1 MKYPINSETLNA
13 IAQLA
18 INEDVG
24 SGDHS
29 SLAAVPSQSHREAVL
44 AVKDAGTIAGIAMA
58 ETVFKLVDPSLQI
71 AFYKHDGNRV
81 KPGDHVLQ
89 VQGNA
94 RSILTA
100 ERTVLNF
107 MQRMSGIASHTQQLV
122 DLVSGTHAKILDTR
136 KTTPGLRVLEK
147 WAVNIGGGTN
157 HRFGLFDM
165 IMLKDNHIDYA
176 GGISQAVNATR
187 EYLIQNKLNLK
198 IEVETRSIN
207 EVKELIDIGGVDIV
221 MLDNM
226 EPATMREAVK
236 LIAGKMQVEA
246 SGGIT
251 EDNIKEVAATGVD
264 FISIGA
270 LTHTVNSMDMNLK
283 AIK

>member
-1 MKYPINSETLNA
+1 VKFPINSETLKA

-24 SGDHS
+24 AGDHS
-29 SLAAVPSQSHREAVL
+29 TLAAVPSQAHRKAVL
-44 AVKDAGTIAGIAMA
+44 TAKDQGVVAGVAMA
-58 ETVFKLVDPSLQI
+58 EVVFKLVDPSLQI
-71 AFYKHDGNRV
+71 EYYKNDGNKV
-81 KPGDHVLQ
+81 VAGDPVLQ

-94 RSILTA
+94 GSILTA

-107 MQRMSGIASHTQQLV
+107 MQRMSGIASHTQLLV
-122 DLVSGTHAKILDTR
+122 DCVAGTKAKILDTR

-176 GGISQAVNATR
+176 GGIAKAVKATR
-187 EYLIQNKLNLK
+187 EYLTQKKLNLK
-198 IEVETRSIN
+198 IEVETRSLK
-207 EVKELIDIGGVDIV
+207 EVQELIEIGGVDIV

-226 EPATMREAVK
+226 TTNTMRDAVN
-236 LIAGKMQVEA
+236 LVAGKMQIEA

-251 EDNIKEVAATGVD
+251 VDNIREVAECGVD

-270 LTHTVNSMDMNLK
+270 LTHTVKSLDMNLK